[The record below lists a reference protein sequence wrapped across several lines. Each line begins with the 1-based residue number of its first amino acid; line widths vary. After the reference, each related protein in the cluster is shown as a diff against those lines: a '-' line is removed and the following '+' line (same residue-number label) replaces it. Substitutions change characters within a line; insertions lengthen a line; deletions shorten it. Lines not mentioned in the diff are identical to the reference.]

1 MDITLDNQQK
11 KVSLNLPQI
20 KQIIKTVLR
29 HEGLKT
35 ATLSVVFVTDS
46 QIKLLN
52 KKFLGR
58 GYATDVLAFDLR
70 DKETENLRGDV
81 IISLDTVLR
90 NSKIFNSSFAQ
101 EVVLC
106 VIHGVL
112 HLLGFDDH
120 RPMDIKKMRAKEQQL
135 LKIVYQKIKKVLP

>member
-1 MDITLDNQQK
+1 MDITLNNQQK
-11 KVSLNLPQI
+11 KVLLNLPQVE
-20 KQIIKTVLR
+20 QIIKAILR

-58 GYATDVLAFDLR
+58 SYATDVLAFDLR

-90 NSKIFNSSFAQ
+90 NSKVFNSSFAQ

-106 VIHGVL
+106 VIHGIL

-120 RPMDIKKMRAKEQQL
+120 RSVDIKKMRAKEQQL
-135 LKIVYQKIKKVLP
+135 LKIVYQKIKKVSP